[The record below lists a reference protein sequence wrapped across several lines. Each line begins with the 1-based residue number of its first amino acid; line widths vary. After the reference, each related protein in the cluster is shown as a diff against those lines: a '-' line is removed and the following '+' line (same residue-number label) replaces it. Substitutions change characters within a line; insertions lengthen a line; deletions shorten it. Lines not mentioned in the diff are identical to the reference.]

1 MEKNIKKLVVFVI
14 IAVGVMFIPVAMA
27 SADDHHDHHWK
38 NTIQGEYAFTGTT
51 SCLVS
56 NLEFNPNLTPK
67 QGSIVYYN
75 SHSARGFMNFNRD
88 GTGTFETEVAVFIVP
103 PPAPGA
109 PGPAVPIAGSFKTSA
124 QFTYNITDG
133 DIVTIELVP
142 GTWVSTFLT
151 GPIPAGTTTS
161 VDQWS
166 LSGTVSADHNTLTLG
181 SGGTVVETTTNSL
194 GAVFYQICHRSS
206 VLIRVDE

>member
-1 MEKNIKKLVVFVI
+1 MKENIKKLALFVMI
-14 IAVGVMFIPVAMA
+14 PAIAMFMVVAMA
-27 SADDHHDHHWK
+27 SADRHDHHG
-38 NTIQGEYAFTGTT
+38 IQGEYAFTGTT

-56 NLEFNPNLTPK
+56 NLGFYDNLTPVS
-67 QGSIVYYN
+67 GSKVYYN
-75 SHSARGFMNFNRD
+75 SHSARGLFNFNRD
-88 GTGTFETEVAVFIVP
+88 GAGTFETEVAVFIVP
-103 PPAPGA
+103 PPAPGPPA
-109 PGPAVPIAGSFKTSA
+109 PSVPIAGSFKTSA

-133 DIVTIELVP
+133 GMITIELVP

-166 LSGTVSADHNTLTLG
+166 LSGMVSADHKTLTLS
-181 SGGTVVETTTNSL
+181 SGGTAVETTTNSL
-194 GAVFYQICHRSS
+194 GAVFHQICHRSS